1 MTSEYFAR
9 RIAQANLASESDIVN
24 FVKKTGFDDKLKT
37 LNKKITSNK
46 TKDLLLKNEFK
57 TLKTF
62 DLILL

>member
-37 LNKKITSNK
+37 LNKKLLQ
-46 TKDLLLKNEFK
+46 TKQKIYFLKMN
-57 TLKTF
+57 LKR
-62 DLILL
+62 